1 MKVYCL
7 FESIPYEGDWLVG
20 IFFKEEDAKAELQR
34 MKLGLGEQKYH
45 NDYTYLITE
54 WRVK

>member
-7 FESIPYEGDWLVG
+7 FESIPCEGDLLVG
-20 IFFKEEDAKAELQR
+20 IFYYEEDAKAELER
-34 MKLGLGEQKYH
+34 MKLGLEKRKYYD
-45 NDYTYLITE
+45 DYTYLITE

>member
-20 IFFKEEDAKAELQR
+20 IFFKEEDGKAELQR

>member
-7 FESIPYEGDWLVG
+7 FESIPCEGDLLVG
-20 IFFKEEDAKAELQR
+20 IFYYEEDAKAEPER
-34 MKLGLGEQKYH
+34 MKLGLEERKYYD
-45 NDYTYLITE
+45 DYTYLITE